1 MLKELSNSA
10 VGERAVLVDAY
21 LDLWVAGF
29 DIGSKNA
36 SPLPPFGAKTAS
48 GPASGSPRS
57 GKRE

>member
-10 VGERAVLVDAY
+10 VGERDVLVDAY
-21 LDLWVAGF
+21 LNFNALGF

-36 SPLPPFGAKTAS
+36 SPLPSTEPKLRPEHTRQ
-48 GPASGSPRS
+48 SPMT